1 MRARIYRIMCLL
13 AAIML
18 LGGCGREESDTE
30 EQPEIIEI
38 ETETETEQSTE
49 LEEMYVPSQE
59 DLYVPTIVEIFGEE
73 APYQQLADFLSA
85 YYQIPEEYQG
95 QTRYYYNYIDLNN
108 DGLMEIFAVVIG
120 EYTEQ
125 DAGDPAVILSVGQ
138 TGEFVVLESFASVRT
153 PITISDQTT
162 NGWRDIIYYG
172 YGGEEEDG
180 YRVCRYDLEGGY
192 QTELSEIVEELEPMS
207 GEQILS
213 NNLIDDMDQGRYL
226 TLVMQVE
233 DSAQ

>member
-1 MRARIYRIMCLL
+1 MKKNCYGMMCVL
-13 AAIML
+13 AAVTML
-18 LGGCGREESDTE
+18 AGCGRKAYEENTEMEVTEVRSDQT
-30 EQPEIIEI
+30 
-38 ETETETEQSTE
+38 TE
-49 LEEMYVPSQE
+49 LEEMYVPADE
-59 DLYVPTIVEIFGEE
+59 DVYVPFIEEIFSEK
-73 APYQQLADFLSA
+73 APYQQLADFLIS
-85 YYQIPEEYQG
+85 YYQIPEEYQAE
-95 QTRYYYNYIDLNN
+95 TRYYYNYIDLNN

-162 NGWRDIIYYG
+162 NGWCDIVYYA
-172 YGGEEEDG
+172 YGGDEEDG

-192 QTELSEIVEELEPMS
+192 QTELSEIVEELEPI
-207 GEQILS
+207 GGDQILS

-226 TLVMQVE
+226 TLASQVE
-233 DSAQ
+233 DVTQ